1 MDLRL
6 GWGADAGLF
15 DIDSATGQITVGAGT
30 MLDYEDPN
38 NADHEYEVIVTAT
51 DPSDASDTI
60 RVTIMVTDVR
70 VSDDPVVNGY
80 DANTNEMIDGSEIL
94 QAVADYF
101 NDEIEKG
108 AILELIRLY
117 FDQ

>member
-1 MDLRL
+1 MTYTL
-6 GWGADAGLF
+6 GGADAGLF
-15 DIDSATGQITVGAGT
+15 DIDRGTGEITVGAGT
-30 MLDYEDPN
+30 MLDCEDPN
-38 NADHEYEVIVTAT
+38 NADHEYGGTVTAT

-60 RVTIMVTDVR
+60 TVTIMVTDVR
-70 VSDDPVVNGY
+70 VSEDPVVNGY
-80 DANTNEMIDGSEIL
+80 DANTNEMIDKGEIL

-108 AILELIRLY
+108 AILELVRFY